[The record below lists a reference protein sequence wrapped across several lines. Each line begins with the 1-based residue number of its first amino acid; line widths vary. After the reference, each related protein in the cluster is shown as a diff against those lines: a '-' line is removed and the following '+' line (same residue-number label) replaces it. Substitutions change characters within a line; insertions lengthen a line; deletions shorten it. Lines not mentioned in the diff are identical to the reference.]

1 MREIIH
7 SERGKQ
13 TERSEKLWGRNLL
26 GGFSLCIQLNIN
38 MCVKI
43 EIYLYLSP
51 SVCPSNYL
59 PKTVPPAPPSWQQ
72 GAIPACFSWEE
83 MILRIDSQEAPLNL
97 SFGSFFQLPC
107 VLDAGAGLRECCLEM
122 QTSIPAPLSAFTV
135 AKALNSPF

>member
-51 SVCPSNYL
+51 SVCPSNHL

-72 GAIPACFSWEE
+72 GAIPCLLQLGGDDFK
-83 MILRIDSQEAPLNL
+83 DS
-97 SFGSFFQLPC
+97 LP
-107 VLDAGAGLRECCLEM
+107 GGPFELEFWV
-122 QTSIPAPLSAFTV
+122 IF
-135 AKALNSPF
+135 